1 MILANPKRVLAY
13 TKRGSVGMF
22 RIRIVTPAVMS
33 DAGHPHAG
41 GEFALGA
48 DRLLFLADLRYWG
61 VADYQL
67 QWQSALER
75 LAYGAP
81 ATALFTAYRG
91 PAESSHVAWALW
103 REDDWVYVQEQM
115 FLSTELGP
123 SFDPWSPDAHVGPR
137 VPASAE
143 GLPIAEWR
151 TELVHLLATA
161 FRINLPR
168 YPF

>member
-1 MILANPKRVLAY
+1 
-13 TKRGSVGMF
+13 MF

-41 GEFALGA
+41 GEFILGA
-48 DRLLFLADLRYWG
+48 ERLLFLADLRYWS
-61 VADYQL
+61 VADYQR
-67 QWQSALER
+67 QWQAALER

-81 ATALFTAYRG
+81 ASALFTAYRG
-91 PAESSHVAWALW
+91 TEESAHVAWAVW
-103 REDDWVYVQEQM
+103 REDDSVYVQEQT
-115 FLSTELGP
+115 FLPAELDP
-123 SFDPWSPDAHVGPR
+123 TFDPWSPDAHVGPR
-137 VPASAE
+137 IPASAE
-143 GLPIAEWR
+143 GLPIPEYR

>member
-13 TKRGSVGMF
+13 TKGGSVGMF

-123 SFDPWSPDAHVGPR
+123 SFDPWSPDAHVGAR

-161 FRINLPR
+161 FRINPPR